1 MIVNKKSISMQTL
14 YIPAEFRSDI
24 PTLFFD
30 IETTGLY
37 WKHSHLYE
45 IGVAALE
52 GDAFLL
58 TQYLAEKP
66 SEEEMLLQEFAAVS
80 ASYERL
86 VHYNGDSFDLPYL
99 AHKYAFYEMEN
110 CLKRLESIDLYRRI
124 RPLKNLI
131 NISQL
136 KQKDVEIFLNFY
148 REDPFS
154 GGELIKIYQDYLLTA
169 DEHLLQCLLLH
180 NAEDLEGML
189 HILPILEY
197 LRVFA
202 GEVTLAGAHLDAD
215 RNLHLS
221 FTYPGYTIPQPLETS
236 YESYH
241 LRLGEKGGELTVH
254 AQTGVRKLFY
264 PNCRD
269 YFYLPLEDCAIH
281 KSVGIYVDKEYRQ
294 QAKASNCYQKVE
306 GVFLPQPSEI
316 LSPVLKKDHRDKTY
330 WTPATEELLKD
341 TEKLKEYMLAV
352 LKGAGALNS

>member
-1 MIVNKKSISMQTL
+1 MQTL
-14 YIPAEFRSDI
+14 CIPAEFRSDI

-110 CLKRLESIDLYRRI
+110 CLNRLESVDLYRRI

-136 KQKDVEIFLNFY
+136 KQKDVEIFSNFY

-169 DEHLLQCLLLH
+169 DKHLLQCLLLH

-221 FTYPGYTIPQPLETS
+221 FTYPGYTIPQPLEAS

-306 GVFLPQPSEI
+306 GVFLPQPESIFAPTLREDYRDRTDWF
-316 LSPVLKKDHRDKTY
+316 PVS
-330 WTPATEELLKD
+330 EELITFKD
-341 TEKLKEYMLAV
+341 KLTAYLCAV
-352 LKGAGALNS
+352 LKTFPALHSS